1 MISRVQI
8 LGDAETR
15 AALNGVPVDGPM
27 YVAAPIDRLP
37 MVVQGDGVEATLIG
51 TDEPAEGWSSPALA
65 RSVWAALPRFERGE
79 PCPTRVGH
87 ALRLR
92 AYVQALQSLPELP
105 PVPAFVAPGA
115 VTNRDLMIATAVA
128 LSDAYAVDDAAIAD
142 AIQARYGVTPDLSQ
156 RPPCVFP
163 WDGRGA
169 EVEREA
175 KEEKRMAD
183 EAKRMAEEA
192 QKAAAEEATRLY
204 PAPVDLWV
212 LRVRVPVVDM
222 PRSFHRFLEGQNFF
236 TRGRDR
242 FYLFSSPGLS
252 APTAATATHEWLG
265 PDAGIM
271 ATSAEWS
278 RVQAGGE
285 ALINLGCEARK
296 ATPGPLPEALDS
308 STAKGRAAVHA
319 ATAFLKER
327 SDLVQSYTAP
337 LSAHLCQVI
346 TRGFSLAPELAAAF
360 IYEARAAFVPRVSR
374 PPGAKY
380 SRPIKRM
387 VKGPD
392 GEMREETHQVHYEPT
407 ADDLQR
413 MFGGA
418 VGGPSKADLVG
429 MCIAAARGD
438 GVVYVSPG
446 ELLPELSPS
455 LLDRFRAVVS
465 KSPFVAALE
474 RHGFG
479 PAETTSAEAIDTL
492 IEIGLIPSGREPN
505 NSEKKAAIAALESMG
520 YVSKRGA
527 TRVYVK
533 QAAA

>member
-1 MISRVQI
+1 MISRVRI
-8 LGDAETR
+8 LGDEATR
-15 AALNGVPVDGPM
+15 GAINGVPVDGPM

-37 MVVQGDGVEATLIG
+37 LKVQGDGVEATLVA
-51 TDEPAEGWSSPALA
+51 TEEPAESWASPALA
-65 RSVWAALPRFERGE
+65 RAVWDALPRFERGA
-79 PCPTRVGH
+79 PCDTRSGH

-92 AYVQALQSLPELP
+92 AYTQALQSLPELP

-128 LSDAYAVDDAAIAD
+128 LSDAYAVDEASIVDAVSD
-142 AIQARYGVTPDLSQ
+142 RYGVRPSLSPD
-156 RPPCVFP
+156 RPCLFAYDSAGEV
-163 WDGRGA
+163 
-169 EVEREA
+169 VEREA

-204 PAPVDLWV
+204 PMPADLWV

-222 PRSFHRFLEGQNFF
+222 PRSFHRFLEGSNFF
-236 TRGRDR
+236 THRDR

-252 APTAATATHEWLG
+252 VPTAATATHEWLG
-265 PDAGIM
+265 PDAGIT
-271 ATSAEWS
+271 ATQAEWS
-278 RVQAGGE
+278 KVQAVTE
-285 ALINLGCEARK
+285 ALISLGCEARK
-296 ATPGPLPEALDS
+296 ATQGPLPEALDA

-346 TRGFSLAPELAAAF
+346 VRGFMLSPELAAGM
-360 IYEARAAFVPRVSR
+360 IYEARASLVPRAVR
-374 PPGAKY
+374 APGAKHF
-380 SRPIKRM
+380 RVEKRM

-392 GEMREETHQVHYEPT
+392 GNLKEETHQVLYEPS

-429 MCIAAARGD
+429 MCVAAARGD

-446 ELLPELSPS
+446 ELLPELSKG
-455 LLDRFRAVVS
+455 LIDRFREVIT

-492 IEIGLIPSGREPN
+492 IEIGLIPRDREPN
-505 NSEKKAAIAALESMG
+505 NAEKKATIAALESMG

-527 TRVYVK
+527 TRAYVK